1 MAERVLVID
10 AHPDPDRARLCHALA
25 EAYVEGARATGKEAR
40 LIALAEAELPML
52 RSAAEFARAPDAPAI
67 VNAREDIVR
76 ADHLVLV
83 FPLWLG
89 GAPALLHVFLEQIAR
104 GNFFAE
110 TSGAG
115 IRQRLKGK
123 SARLIVTMGM
133 PSSIYQFVFCAH
145 GMKSIAR
152 SVLGFAGFTPVR
164 MTLFGMAEAASAAK
178 QKRRL
183 AQVAALGREGR

>member
-1 MAERVLVID
+1 MRWRRPTLS
-10 AHPDPDRARLCHALA
+10 
-25 EAYVEGARATGKEAR
+25 ARATGKEAR

-115 IRQRLKGK
+115 ISQRLKGK
-123 SARLIVTMGM
+123 SARRARERSARMVRRDAALRRTGRTPASA
-133 PSSIYQFVFCAH
+133 PSSPLCCI
-145 GMKSIAR
+145 
-152 SVLGFAGFTPVR
+152 P
-164 MTLFGMAEAASAAK
+164 
-178 QKRRL
+178 
-183 AQVAALGREGR
+183 